1 MGASVSLVGYGFGV
15 CFLRFVLFF
24 GGGVG
29 GEGWF
34 GVFSTAY
41 TFPFRIQSSCRGLG
55 ASNSQRHCLR
65 VRYRT
70 PRLRGYGSGTGPLD
84 TDSRGPVPDPEPRL

>member
-29 GEGWF
+29 GGMVR
-34 GVFSTAY
+34 GVFNSVY
-41 TFPFRIQSSCRGLG
+41 ISFSHSKLLSRFRSIQ
-55 ASNSQRHCLR
+55 
-65 VRYRT
+65 
-70 PRLRGYGSGTGPLD
+70 
-84 TDSRGPVPDPEPRL
+84 